1 MTHST
6 IDHTRIR
13 SQLLRYIREE
23 ILRDPDCA
31 LDMDTPLITG
41 GIIDSFSITHISVFM
56 EKEFSAHIRDA
67 DLTIENM
74 DTINDMARL
83 AGNALSE
90 SEKRS

>member
-1 MTHST
+1 MTQSNSDNT
-6 IDHTRIR
+6 PIR
-13 SQLLRYIREE
+13 PALLRYIREE
-23 ILRDPDCA
+23 ILRDPDYA

-56 EKEFSAHIRDA
+56 EKEFSVHIRDA

-83 AGNALSE
+83 VENALSE
-90 SEKRS
+90 